1 MQRTWRIFLIQMA
14 LVSGVEVLNETARG
28 WVATY
33 GKPVGIVN
41 AQHVVDVERAARFWV
56 EPAWQLFFRHTHHVL
71 GITITWAEVMAVMNA
86 LYSLG
91 HMIIT
96 GGVGLWVFYFR
107 TQFFSL
113 MRNLIWAADAL
124 ALIGYKVYPTAPPRM
139 TPISYNG
146 HPFQFV
152 DTLNYWFGG
161 GSETNE
167 FAAMPSIHISY
178 ALIVAFTLFWTLRT
192 PALRG
197 LALLYPFLMLVA
209 VVVTANHF
217 IMDAIG
223 AAIVIGLAVPPL
235 VALYCRRAR
244 GAAGAATT
252 VGDCARDRWLAR
264 VRSCLRHAALER
276 QPR

>member
-1 MQRTWRIFLIQMA
+1 MQRNWRTFLIQMA
-14 LVSGVEVLNETARG
+14 LVAGVEVLNETARG
-28 WVATY
+28 RVATY
-33 GKPVGIVN
+33 GKPIGIMN
-41 AQHVVDVERAARFWV
+41 AQHVVDVERAAGFWV
-56 EPAWQLFFRHTHHVL
+56 EPGWQLFFQHTHHFL
-71 GITITWAEVMAVMNA
+71 GITISWAQVMAAMNA

-96 GGVGLWVFYFR
+96 GGVGLWVFSFR
-107 TQFFSL
+107 TRFFSL

-139 TPISYNG
+139 TPVSYEG
-146 HPFQFV
+146 HPFHFV

-161 GSETNE
+161 GSDTNE

-178 ALIVAFTLFWTLRT
+178 ALIVAFTLFWTLRS

-197 LALLYPFLMLVA
+197 LALLYPFVMLAA
-209 VVVTANHF
+209 VVITANHF

-223 AAIVIGLAVPPL
+223 SLIVLAIATPPL
-235 VALYCRRAR
+235 VAMYCRQNCAVSE
-244 GAAGAATT
+244 AATT
-252 VGDCARDRWLAR
+252 ESGAPGSWPSR
-264 VRSCLRHAALER
+264 VWSCLRQAAVER